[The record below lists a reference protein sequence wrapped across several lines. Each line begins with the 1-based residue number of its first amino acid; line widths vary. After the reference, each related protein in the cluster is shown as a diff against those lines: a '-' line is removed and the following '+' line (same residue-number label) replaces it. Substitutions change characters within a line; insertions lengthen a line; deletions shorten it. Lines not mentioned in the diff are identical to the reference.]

1 MSSKS
6 DSNYFDDSSS
16 LQPTKRAWPF
26 EEIVNEE
33 QKAKKNR
40 TEVILSIWT
49 ALESEQPQHGILN
62 YFKKATDSERA
73 AYQARMAEDI
83 AMRMEEKGWREGKA
97 KQTKRALIQRQAK
110 ERKQAQRR
118 REKDREILAGLRSPG
133 GTKRRVSL
141 DKFTTFMDFTN
152 IEFERPDL

>member
-1 MSSKS
+1 
-6 DSNYFDDSSS
+6 
-16 LQPTKRAWPF
+16 
-26 EEIVNEE
+26 
-33 QKAKKNR
+33 
-40 TEVILSIWT
+40 
-49 ALESEQPQHGILN
+49 
-62 YFKKATDSERA
+62 
-73 AYQARMAEDI
+73 
-83 AMRMEEKGWREGKA
+83 MRMEEKGWREGKA